1 MISWPSNEGKYSYKI
16 IFWKEKKHRYTIY
29 FFLLNWDWRMYYT
42 IVDYNKKCKQNS
54 SWKFCSNFF
63 YSRLSKKPLFLY
75 TPSYR
80 QQGVWSLSLN
90 NDCKYFLLIAHE
102 MTMVWNSTSN
112 KHNSRSNKKFM
123 TQRIL
128 LWCSMS
134 SILFLRRQNNIMKK
148 ITFLIILNK
157 DHFYIPESSHFW

>member
-1 MISWPSNEGKYSYKI
+1 M
-16 IFWKEKKHRYTIY
+16 
-29 FFLLNWDWRMYYT
+29 
-42 IVDYNKKCKQNS
+42 VDYNKKCKQNS

-63 YSRLSKKPLFLY
+63 IFPIEQKTIVSLC
-75 TPSYR
+75 TPSCR

-134 SILFLRRQNNIMKK
+134 SILFLRRQNNIMKN
-148 ITFLIILNK
+148 ITLVIILNQ
-157 DHFYIPESSHFW
+157 DLFYKPESSLFLIKKTPFNSNASALYPYIFLQSLVYIMYLVKQNKKT

>member
-1 MISWPSNEGKYSYKI
+1 
-16 IFWKEKKHRYTIY
+16 
-29 FFLLNWDWRMYYT
+29 MYY

-54 SWKFCSNFF
+54 SWKFCSIFF
-63 YSRLSKKPLFLY
+63 YSRLSKKPFFLY

-148 ITFLIILNK
+148 ITFVIILNQ
-157 DHFYIPESSHFW
+157 DHFYKPKSSLFLIKKTPFNSNASALYPYIFLQSLVYIMYLVKQNKKT